1 MNARPRTM
9 PLRVEPGEAKLLLEA
24 LTTIRPTLAIPEA
37 ADNLARRVAAAI
49 PADERAEALDRY
61 KRSTR

>member
-9 PLRVEPGEAKLLLEA
+9 PLRIEPEEAKLLLKA

-49 PADERAEALDRY
+49 PADERAEALDTYR
-61 KRSTR
+61 RST